1 MADDRVEERVV
12 DSQRRQEGCDERQQ
26 HRCAVVRPCNA
37 KERMGKD
44 VVCIHNH
51 TTRNTHIHIPTPVH
65 TFTHTDNAEALKDL
79 AHEGDAKK
87 WEVV

>member
-1 MADDRVEERVV
+1 
-12 DSQRRQEGCDERQQ
+12 
-26 HRCAVVRPCNA
+26 
-37 KERMGKD
+37 MGKD